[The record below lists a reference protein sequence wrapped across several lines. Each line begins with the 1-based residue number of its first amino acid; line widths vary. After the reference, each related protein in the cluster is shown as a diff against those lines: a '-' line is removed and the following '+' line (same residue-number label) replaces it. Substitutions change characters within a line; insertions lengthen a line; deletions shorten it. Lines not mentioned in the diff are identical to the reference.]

1 MKIGLMADT
10 HDNLRMIERAV
21 SVFEGEG
28 VGAVLHAGD
37 FIAPFALRALKEALG
52 VDLYGVFG
60 NNDGERTG
68 LKALLGDRL
77 LPAPALWELGGWR
90 VLLAHELT
98 PEGARALAEGG
109 ALRLVAF
116 GHTHEAL
123 VERLGETLI
132 VNPGEAG
139 GWLYG
144 RPTVAVVDLREL
156 KAEIRPLDG

>member
-1 MKIGLMADT
+1 
-10 HDNLRMIERAV
+10 
-21 SVFEGEG
+21 
-28 VGAVLHAGD
+28 
-37 FIAPFALRALKEALG
+37 
-52 VDLYGVFG
+52 
-60 NNDGERTG
+60 
-68 LKALLGDRL
+68 
-77 LPAPALWELGGWR
+77 
-90 VLLAHELT
+90 LT

-156 KAEIRPLDG
+156 KVEIRPLDG